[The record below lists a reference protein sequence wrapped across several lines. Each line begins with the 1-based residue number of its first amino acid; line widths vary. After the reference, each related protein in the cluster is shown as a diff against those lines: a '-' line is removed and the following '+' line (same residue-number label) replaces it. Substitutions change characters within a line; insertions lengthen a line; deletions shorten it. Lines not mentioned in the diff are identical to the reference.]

1 MNKYDDIPESLKL
14 PSDPV
19 ELDKKMNACRK
30 KTVNTGGQSQV
41 TIEKLQQRIKQ
52 YEQIITHLWSWLP
65 IKTRTTYS
73 NDYPPHAKIIGQ
85 IRGNDEI

>member
-1 MNKYDDIPESLKL
+1 MNKYYRRVDAVGEIPATLEDMFKYEPGWAISRFRHM
-14 PSDPV
+14 
-19 ELDKKMNACRK
+19 E
-30 KTVNTGGQSQV
+30 TQV
-41 TIEKLQQRIKQ
+41 AEQDAKIKQ